1 MLVQQGQIP
10 GLNKCTRLVF
20 NSAEMLFYTTDKLYL
35 FNKTDTLLNFMTF
48 IKWQEKNIL
57 VLSEIHH
64 FAITKC
70 VNSVQ
75 PCIFFFYL
83 VSFLKM

>member
-10 GLNKCTRLVF
+10 GLSKHAWLVF
-20 NSAEMLFYTTDKLYL
+20 NSAEMLCFYTTGKLYL
-35 FNKTDTLLNFMTF
+35 FNKTDSLLNFISF
-48 IKWQEKNIL
+48 LWNERKNML
-57 VLSEIHH
+57 VLSEIHN

-75 PCIFFFYL
+75 PCIF
-83 VSFLKM
+83 S